1 MAFTPARLAGPLVLG
16 TAASDLYAASG
27 RSVLM
32 KQVIVANKSAAAA
45 TVRLS
50 LLPSGVSAD
59 AVHQLL
65 PDVSVA
71 ANDSLVL
78 DAFQVLAPG
87 DKLSGLAG
95 AASALV
101 VTISGVLL

>member
-1 MAFTPARLAGPLVLG
+1 MAFTPARLVDPTVLG
-16 TAASDLYAASG
+16 TSAADLYTAT
-27 RSVLM
+27 RSVLV
-32 KQVIVANKSAAAA
+32 KQVIVANKSGAAA

-87 DKLSGLAG
+87 DKLNGLAG
-95 AASALV
+95 TGSALV